1 MTKRKFTEED
11 TLWYLRLLRREKGLK
26 NREGKHY
33 LKELRQERGLTQAAL
48 AKRAGVSQQFI
59 SRIEANWV
67 NAGPKSIWRL
77 APALDMDPLELTLL
91 EMIYRRTLALE
102 YRLSGEPIEEL
113 DIDAWTLEEGV
124 DRANWLFGYYEDEEE
139 SDSGISSEEEA
150 DRANAAL
157 RRIQER
163 YGARRRRY

>member
-1 MTKRKFTEED
+1 MTKWKWTEED
-11 TLWYLRLLRREKGLK
+11 TLSFLRFLRRGKGLK

-33 LKELRQERGLTQAAL
+33 LKELRRERGLTQATL
-48 AKRAGVSQQFI
+48 AGKAGVSQQFI

-67 NAGPKSIWRL
+67 HAGPAAIRRL
-77 APALDMDPLELTLL
+77 APALNMDPLELTLL

-102 YRLSGEPIEEL
+102 CRYSGEPIEEL
-113 DIDAWTLEEGV
+113 DVDAWTLEEGV
-124 DRANWLFGYYEDEEE
+124 DQASWFFGYYEDE

-163 YGARRRRY
+163 YGVRRRRY